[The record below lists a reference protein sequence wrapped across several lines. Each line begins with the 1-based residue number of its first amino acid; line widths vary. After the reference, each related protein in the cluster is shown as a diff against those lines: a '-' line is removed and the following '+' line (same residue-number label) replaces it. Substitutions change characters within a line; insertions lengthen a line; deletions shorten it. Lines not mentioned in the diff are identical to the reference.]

1 MSLLVSKDFVMNRF
15 TPSRLT
21 FATALAGL
29 GLVLSLGAQ
38 AQPMGGMAGDGMMG
52 HTHMGDSSSTHA
64 HMAQRWEARQQ
75 ELKAKLKL
83 SSSQEPAWNTFV
95 EAMKPSTPPAMAPL
109 DREALGKLTTPE
121 RMDKMAAFHEAHQA
135 AMQSQMK
142 QRSDATK
149 QFYAQLTAEQQKI
162 FDAETLPRGPRMG
175 RMGQG
180 PASKAN

>member
-1 MSLLVSKDFVMNRF
+1 MNRF

-38 AQPMGGMAGDGMMG
+38 AQPMGGMGMAGDGMMG
-52 HTHMGDSSSTHA
+52 HTHM
-64 HMAQRWEARQQ
+64 AQRWEARQH

-83 SSSQEPAWNTFV
+83 NSSQEPAWNTFV
-95 EAMKPSTPPAMAPL
+95 EAMKPSTHPVIASL

-135 AMQSQMK
+135 AMQSHMK

-149 QFYAQLTAEQQKI
+149 QFYAQLTAEQQRV